1 MNRLRRELAPITKAA
16 WTEIEDQARRLL
28 TNTMSLRR
36 VVDVSGPYGP
46 DYGAVPKGRLVV
58 PEQQPDSTAT
68 VGVNR
73 VQPLIESR
81 VPFALDVW
89 ELDNIERGAT
99 DIDLGPLERACWDLV
114 SFEEET
120 VFNGFEH
127 ADLESLVE
135 LAAQAPV
142 SFGGDM
148 ANFLEAVAQASTQLY
163 KSMIEGP
170 YALVVPEN
178 VWRYLASMIDGR
190 PMRRHVEYL
199 IEGPV
204 IFSPFIPHSMLVS
217 IRGGDLELVLGED
230 VSVGFDGATKQKV
243 DLYLTESF
251 TFRVHDPNALVF
263 IR

>member
-1 MNRLRRELAPITKAA
+1 MNRLRRELAPITSAA

-46 DYGAVPKGRLVV
+46 AYGAAAKGRLVV
-58 PEQQPDSTAT
+58 PKDQPDSTAT

-73 VQPLIESR
+73 VQPLIECR
-81 VPFALDVW
+81 VPFELNVW

-99 DIDLGPLERACWDLV
+99 DIDLDPLERACWDLV
-114 SFEEET
+114 RFEEET
-120 VFNGFEH
+120 VFKGFGH
-127 ADLESLVE
+127 ADLESLLE
-135 LAAQAPV
+135 LAAQPSV
-142 SFGGDM
+142 SSGGEM
-148 ANFLEAVAQASTQLY
+148 SNYLEAVAEASTQLQ
-163 KSMIEGP
+163 KSMVEGP

-199 IEGPV
+199 LDGPV
-204 IFSPFIPHSMLVS
+204 IFSPFIPQSMLVS
-217 IRGGDLELVLGED
+217 MRGGDLELVLGED
-230 VSVGFDGATKQKV
+230 VSVGFDGATKQQV

-263 IR
+263 IQ